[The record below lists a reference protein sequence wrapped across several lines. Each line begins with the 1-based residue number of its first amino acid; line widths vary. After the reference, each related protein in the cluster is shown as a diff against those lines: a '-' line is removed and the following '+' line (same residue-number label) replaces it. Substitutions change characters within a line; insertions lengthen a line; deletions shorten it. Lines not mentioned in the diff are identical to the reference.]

1 MHSESTKK
9 KFILLR
15 ASGLSFQKISKIL
28 KVSKQTLLQWNV
40 SLSPFIKLYHQ
51 TYTEFVKEE
60 LNFTF
65 KERLKSLKKF
75 CDSIDSTLTSRN
87 LSDVKTETLLKF
99 KFKYL
104 SLIENFIYQ
113 NDFLFVP
120 TKSNTPSNFEYT
132 REIINPNFESEF
144 EKHFPEL
151 FDFKSC
157 NDSNNN
163 LKFNSNAESN
173 SITYNEKKL
182 NGINNELIVNGNG
195 KNIKLNGK
203 EKKINLN
210 GKDNILENSKNGFHH

>member
-28 KVSKQTLLQWNV
+28 NVSKQTLLQWNI

-65 KERLKSLKKF
+65 KERLKSLKNF
-75 CDSIDSTLTSRN
+75 CDSIDSTLASRD

-113 NDFLFVP
+113 NDFLFAP
-120 TKSNTPSNFEYT
+120 TKSNSPHNFEYT
-132 REIINPNFESEF
+132 KEIINTNFESEF
-144 EKHFPEL
+144 EKHFSEL
-151 FDFKSC
+151 FDFKIS
-157 NDSNNN
+157 NDSKNN
-163 LKFNSNAESN
+163 LKSNSNTESN
-173 SITYNEKKL
+173 SITNDEKKL
-182 NGINNELIVNGNG
+182 NDINTEFIINGNG
-195 KNIKLNGK
+195 KSIKLNGK
-203 EKKINLN
+203 EK
-210 GKDNILENSKNGFHH
+210 ILENSKNGFHH

>member
-28 KVSKQTLLQWNV
+28 KVSKQTLLQWNI

-65 KERLKSLKKF
+65 KERLKSLKNF
-75 CDSIDSTLTSRN
+75 CDSIDTTLASRD
-87 LSDVKTETLLKF
+87 LSNVKTETLLKI

-113 NDFLFVP
+113 NDFLFAP
-120 TKSNTPSNFEYT
+120 TKSNSPPNFEFT
-132 REIINPNFESEF
+132 REIINPNFETEF

-151 FDFKSC
+151 FDIKIK
-157 NDSNNN
+157 NDSNTN
-163 LKFNSNAESN
+163 LKSN
-173 SITYNEKKL
+173 SSSEINFKK
-182 NGINNELIVNGNG
+182 NDDAYSNNPKEELLINGNG
-195 KNIKLNGK
+195 KLIKLNGK
-203 EKKINLN
+203 VKK
-210 GKDNILENSKNGFHH
+210 LENSKNGLNH